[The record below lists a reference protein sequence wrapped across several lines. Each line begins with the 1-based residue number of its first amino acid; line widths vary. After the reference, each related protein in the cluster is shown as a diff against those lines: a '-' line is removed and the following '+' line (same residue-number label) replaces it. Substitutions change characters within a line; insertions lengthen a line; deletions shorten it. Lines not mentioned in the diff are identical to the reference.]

1 MSDNFSKILAA
12 NLNYSKQFG
21 NKSEFHAPPRRK
33 IAILTCLDARLN
45 PSSFAG
51 LQEGDAHV
59 IRNAGGRASRDAI
72 RSLVISYKML
82 GTNEWYVIHHTDCG
96 MTSFTNDTMVK
107 NFSNEEEKKIL
118 KNDIEA
124 MKAAKEL
131 DWLTFSD
138 PAESLIDDVWTIRNN
153 PMVPGYIPIYGLLF
167 NVKTGR
173 LEEVKEANE
182 AGKVLEVTT

>member
-1 MSDNFSKILAA
+1 MSDNLNKILEA
-12 NLNYSKQFG
+12 NINYSKEYG
-21 NKSEFHAPPRRK
+21 IKSEFTAPPRRK
-33 IAILTCLDARLN
+33 IAILTCMDARLN

-51 LQEGDAHV
+51 LKEGDAHV

-96 MTSFTNDTMVK
+96 MASFTNDTMVK

-118 KNDIEA
+118 KDDIGA

-131 DWLTFSD
+131 DWLTFND
-138 PAESLIDDVWTIRNN
+138 PAESLIDDVKTIRNN
-153 PMVPGYIPIYGLLF
+153 PMVPGNIPIYGFLF
-167 NVKTGR
+167 NVKSGK
-173 LEEVKEANE
+173 LEEIEEANK
-182 AGKVLEVTT
+182 AGRVL